1 MRFLLVDSSHFIVTK
16 RLIRVGPEITEL
28 SERSTMIN
36 SGQTDIDL
44 GDIMANNAGRLA
56 AIFLKSFIVP

>member
-1 MRFLLVDSSHFIVTK
+1 
-16 RLIRVGPEITEL
+16 
-28 SERSTMIN
+28 MIN